1 MTRKRKG
8 GKVKSPI
15 EWHER
20 SLANMKTYYRFK
32 ESELDRLQ
40 LEVEMLGHD
49 ILEYEQQISR
59 AKREKR
65 DGFDRDRFMVKKGG
79 KDD

>member
-1 MTRKRKG
+1 
-8 GKVKSPI
+8 VKSPI
-15 EWHER
+15 GWHER
-20 SLANMKTYYRFK
+20 CLANQRTYYKFK
-32 ESELDRLQ
+32 RSELDRLQ
-40 LEVEMLGHD
+40 LEVEMLGNS